1 MLYALAVH
9 IDELGGPALFRYTS
23 TRVLMAFLT
32 ALIVGMVA
40 GRPIIIQLFKRGYR
54 TKERSYMAAFTASK
68 DGTPHM
74 GGVILLVAIL
84 AGALLWC
91 NLTDSRV
98 WLLTATALC
107 FAAIGAK
114 DDSSKT
120 AKGGADAGMSEKTK
134 SILEILLAAGFAVY
148 LLLPVYSPLLPEAVT
163 QLYLPFLKDPVWS
176 MPAAV
181 FIVWAI
187 IYFYCVSN
195 AVNFADGLDGL
206 CIVPSVFVFAVLGV
220 FAFLIGNAQLRGYL
234 LLPDLPGSA
243 EVAVFCATVVGAGLA
258 FLWFNSHPAQVF
270 MGDTGSLMLGALMA
284 AVGMLLKQEF
294 LFLVLGGFF
303 VAEAASTLIQKAFGT
318 AGWSGRR
325 IFYQA
330 PLHHSLQH
338 RGMAEPKIVT
348 RVWIVCAVLAALS
361 LLTLKAR

>member
-1 MLYALAVH
+1 MLFHLATQLED
-9 IDELGGPALFRYTS
+9 IGFPALFRYTS

-32 ALIVGMVA
+32 SLVVGMLV
-40 GRPIIIQLFKRGYR
+40 GRPIIVWLFRKGYR

-74 GGVILLVAIL
+74 GGVILLAAIL
-84 AGALLWC
+84 AGVLLWC
-91 NLTDSRV
+91 DLLSSRV
-98 WLLTATALC
+98 WVLVATAGC
-107 FAAIGAK
+107 FAAIGAV
-114 DDSSKT
+114 DDSAKT
-120 AKGGADAGMSEKTK
+120 VKGGADAGMSEKVK
-134 SILEILLAAGFAVY
+134 SALEILLAGAFGLY
-148 LLLPVYSPLLPEAVT
+148 LLIPVFSPFLPDATT
-163 QLYLPFLKDPVWS
+163 QLYLPFFKDPVWA
-176 MPAAV
+176 MPAGVFVIWAV
-181 FIVWAI
+181 

-206 CIVPSVFVFAVLGV
+206 CIVPSVFVFAVFGV
-220 FAFLIGNAQLRGYL
+220 FAFLIGHAQLRGYL
-234 LLPDLPGSA
+234 LLPDLPGSS
-243 EVAVFCATVVGAGLA
+243 EVAVFCAAVVGAGLA

-330 PLHHSLQH
+330 PLHHALQH

>member
-1 MLYALAVH
+1 MLFALAMH
-9 IDELGGPALFRYTS
+9 IKEAGGPALFGYTS

-32 ALIVGMVA
+32 SLVTGMLVGRPLIVW
-40 GRPIIIQLFKRGYR
+40 LFRKGYR

-84 AGALLWC
+84 AGVLLWC
-91 NLTDSRV
+91 DLLSSRV
-98 WLLTATALC
+98 WVLLATAAS
-107 FAAIGAK
+107 FAVIGAV
-114 DDSSKT
+114 DDASKT
-120 AKGGADAGMSEKTK
+120 IKGGADAGMSEKVK
-134 SILEILLAAGFAVY
+134 SALEILLAAGFGLY
-148 LLLPVYSPLLPEAVT
+148 LLLPVLSPLLPEAAT
-163 QLYLPFLKDPVWS
+163 QLYLPFIKDPVWS
-176 MPAAV
+176 MPAGV
-181 FIVWAI
+181 FIVWAV
-187 IYFYCVSN
+187 IYFYCVTN

-220 FAFLIGNAQLRGYL
+220 FAFLIGHAQLRGYL
-234 LLPDLPGSA
+234 LLPDLPGSS
-243 EVAVFCATVVGAGLA
+243 EVAVFCAAVVGSGLA
-258 FLWFNSHPAQVF
+258 FLWFNCHPAQVF
-270 MGDTGSLMLGALMA
+270 MGDTGSLEVGALMA

-338 RGMAEPKIVT
+338 RGLAEPKIVT